1 MAKIDFGLDAP
12 LNEKELY
19 ENPTTSTVLDSGL
32 YQGLLK
38 YIYFTTV
45 GANKTKVANAVVEI
59 NGISRTFSMF
69 YCYSATG
76 KPTRITNGKKEVM
89 PGFKQLNSL
98 AYCACGKPIT
108 ECDQEDKTIMV
119 HDWKENKDKPELV
132 KAVIDVMDTKIGVAI
147 KKVNKHKTVKVN
159 GQSVPTTET
168 FHTNEIYCWLTAD
181 GFTASEK
188 ATGGEPNTAKRFKE
202 KHTGE
207 IFEEKLKVTPIAPP
221 TAATAAVAK
230 KPADDLF
237 ADDDESDL

>member
-1 MAKIDFGLDAP
+1 MI
-12 LNEKELY
+12 
-19 ENPTTSTVLDSGL
+19 
-32 YQGLLK
+32 
-38 YIYFTTV
+38 
-45 GANKTKVANAVVEI
+45 VEI